1 MQFGVSRARQMRAQH
16 RHELHSLIYLTL
28 DDANGGIIR
37 NLNHSGIAVQA
48 VTSVRPGQKMQVR
61 FELRGPRVMVALRGE
76 VMWGTDFGQ
85 CGIRFIDV
93 PPRTTRQI
101 DEWILGSLLAGSS
114 VRTATDAAEDAAA
127 TGADDEED
135 EDDGLTVS
143 ASPVR
148 VIQLPLRLQRA
159 TASYAG
165 AAARRSRESRVE
177 LDWLSEPL
185 SGRGM
190 VWAIN
195 ALAFLAAL
203 LLFGFVFLSITQ
215 EPPPRP
221 WAMCS
226 AVTALVGGLFW
237 GFFSLFG
244 GSPGARLVRLIES
257 GGQNDEEERA
267 ARFR

>member
-1 MQFGVSRARQMRAQH
+1 LTYV
-16 RHELHSLIYLTL
+16 TL
-28 DDANGGIIR
+28 DDANGGIVR
-37 NLNHSGIAVQA
+37 NLSHSGIAVQA
-48 VTSVRPGQKMQVR
+48 VTAVHPGQRMQVR

-76 VMWGTDFGQ
+76 VMWGTDIGQ

-93 PPRTTRQI
+93 PSRMTRKI
-101 DEWILGSLLAGSS
+101 DEWIFGSLLAGGA
-114 VRTATDAAEDAAA
+114 VRAAADAAEDESA

-135 EDDGLTVS
+135 KDDGLTIS
-143 ASPVR
+143 ASPVK

-159 TASYAG
+159 TASYVDD
-165 AAARRSRESRVE
+165 AARRLRASRVE

-185 SGRGM
+185 SGRGL

-215 EPPPRP
+215 APPPRP
-221 WAMCS
+221 WAMCA

-237 GFFSLFG
+237 GFFRLFG
-244 GSPGARLVRLIES
+244 GSPGARLVRLIEL
-257 GGQNDEEERA
+257 GGQDDEEERG